1 MCLKDS
7 TLTHDRRN
15 ADRNQTKSRAKL
27 FSLRNETETVHEG
40 KQAHSRKKS
49 KKFSLFPLRHIFSTT
64 GVILKLFLSNLF
76 DG

>member
-40 KQAHSRKKS
+40 KQAHSRKK
-49 KKFSLFPLRHIFSTT
+49 KQKVFSVSLAPHFFNNWCNLET
-64 GVILKLFLSNLF
+64 FLIEF
-76 DG
+76 I